1 MTDLSVDNY
10 RVGPDTRITLHFP
23 LALEDGE
30 VIDSN
35 FDGKPADFV
44 YGDGSLL
51 PGFEA
56 VLDGLE
62 PGDKQTFEIDPEHGF
77 GQHNN
82 SNIQSLPRRDFGDD
96 IELEVGLMLSFADAN
111 QAELPGVVVGF
122 DDDTVSVDF
131 NHPLAGRTITFKV
144 HIIDVVPV
152 VTH

>member
-10 RVGPDTRITLHFP
+10 RVGPDTRITLYFS
-23 LALEDGE
+23 LTLEDGA

-35 FDGKPADFV
+35 FEGEPANFV

-56 VLDGLE
+56 VLEGLE
-62 PGDKQTFEIDPEHGF
+62 PGEQGAFEITPEHGF
-77 GQHNN
+77 GQHNS
-82 SNIQSLPRRDFGDD
+82 SNVQQIPRREFADD

-111 QAELPGVVVGF
+111 RAELPGVIVAL

-144 HIIDVVPV
+144 HIIDVVPAI
-152 VTH
+152 TH

>member
-1 MTDLSVDNY
+1 MAWN
-10 RVGPDTRITLHFP
+10 
-23 LALEDGE
+23 
-30 VIDSN
+30 
-35 FDGKPADFV
+35 PATNRH
-44 YGDGSLL
+44 SRS
-51 PGFEA
+51 
-56 VLDGLE
+56 
-62 PGDKQTFEIDPEHGF
+62 TPEHGF